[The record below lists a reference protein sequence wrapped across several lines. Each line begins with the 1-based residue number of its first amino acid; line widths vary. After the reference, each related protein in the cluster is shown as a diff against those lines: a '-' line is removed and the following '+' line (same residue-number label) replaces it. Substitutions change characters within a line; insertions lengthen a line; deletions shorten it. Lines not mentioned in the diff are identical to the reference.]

1 MLRTPNQNRWLSA
14 AIACLLVCSFSIAAA
29 GPTSA
34 ADKSKKSRSSR
45 KNFVPSPQTG
55 KKLLKVQELAETE
68 DFQGALDILIP
79 LSKKTRLKKFDKATV
94 YQMLGYMLGAKERY
108 DEALAAF
115 EVALS
120 VDYLPDSAMQQ
131 LKYNLGQLYLGQ
143 ENYDRAIQLFEEWL
157 DGAEQPDAQA
167 HFMITIAYAGKED
180 WASGL
185 SHARTSV
192 ELSTTPVENRL
203 RLLLA
208 VEYQNGNILETLEV
222 LKVLVTLFPKKDY
235 YMQLAFGYSNFGDEE
250 KALAMLELAYQ
261 LDFLDKERELTQLSQ
276 RYLYH
281 DLPWPASKVMAK
293 GLKDGTVETTA
304 DNLELYANTLLHA
317 REYQSAIL
325 PLAEAAEIS
334 LIGDLYIRLA
344 QVHLE
349 VENWRDARLALE
361 AGIEKG
367 GLRDAGTAHLLLGI
381 SNYNEDRFLSARTA
395 FLAAAKEEK
404 TEDTATKWLKYV
416 DRALRDQKNQDG

>member
-1 MLRTPNQNRWLSA
+1 MLQTASHNRWLRA
-14 AIACLLVCSFSIAAA
+14 AIACLLVCSFTFVAT
-29 GPTSA
+29 GTVSA
-34 ADKSKKSRSSR
+34 AEKSKRSR
-45 KNFVPSPQTG
+45 KNFVPSPQVG

-68 DFQGALDILIP
+68 DYQGALDILVP

-94 YQMLGYMLGAKERY
+94 YQMLGYMLGAKEQY
-108 DEALAAF
+108 EEALAAF

-143 ENYDRAIQLFEEWL
+143 EDYDRSIQLFEEWL
-157 DGAEQPDAQA
+157 EGAEQPDAQA

-185 SHARTSV
+185 THARTSV
-192 ELSTTPVENRL
+192 DLSKTPVENRL

-208 VEYQNGNILETLEV
+208 VEYQNGNIVETLEV
-222 LKVLVTLFPKKDY
+222 LKTLVTLFPKKDY

-261 LDFLDKERELTQLSQ
+261 LDYLDKERELTQLSQ

-293 GLKDGTVETTA
+293 ALKDGTVETTA

-317 REYQSAIL
+317 REYHSAIT
-325 PLAEAAEIS
+325 PLSEAAELS
-334 LIGDLYIRLA
+334 LIGDLYVRLA

-349 VENWRDARLALE
+349 VENWRGARIALE
-361 AGIEKG
+361 AAIEKG
-367 GLRDAGTAHLLLGI
+367 GLRETGTAQLLLGI

-395 FLAAAKEEK
+395 FLAAAEVEK
-404 TEDTATKWLKYV
+404 TEDSATKWLKYV
-416 DRALRDQKNQDG
+416 DRALRDQENQGS